1 MMLSTP
7 RLYPGLTPGGKPTG
21 KPTTFMMTTKSK
33 GVLVAK
39 LEEEWHFTTPLSAE
53 QLRYVQALGLTE
65 DAVLRRGRAILV

>member
-1 MMLSTP
+1 MISSTP

-39 LEEEWHFTTPLSAE
+39 LAEEWHYATSKPSDSP
-53 QLRYVQALGLTE
+53 RMPC
-65 DAVLRRGRAILV
+65 